1 MNYSIKY
8 FDTLDSTNTY
18 AKELAKNGADEG
30 TVIVANSQTCGRG
43 RMGRSFFSPKDTG
56 IYMSIILRPK
66 VSAENSLLLTT
77 AAACAVAKVA
87 EKHTGTKAQIK
98 WVNDVYQNGKKIC
111 GILTEGQINPDG
123 VLDFAIVGIGIN
135 LKSPKDGFGELSNV
149 ATAMFSDGDRY
160 DKEEIIKDLL
170 DIFLSYCEDI
180 EKKPHLDEYASYSFL
195 TGETVDVLRAGEILY
210 TAKVLGVD
218 ENFSLV
224 IEHDGVTKHLSSGE
238 VSVKATAD
246 QTL

>member
-1 MNYSIKY
+1 MNYSIRY

-18 AKELAKNGADEG
+18 AKELAKNGASEG

-66 VSAENSLLLTT
+66 VSAESSLLFTT
-77 AAACAVAKVA
+77 AAACAVAKTA
-87 EKHTGTKAQIK
+87 EKHTGAKAQIK

-123 VLDFAIVGIGIN
+123 NLDFAIVGIGIN
-135 LKSPKDGFGELSNV
+135 LKSPKGGFGELSSV
-149 ATAMFSDGDRY
+149 ATAMFSDDRY

-170 DIFLSYCEDI
+170 DVFFSYCENI
-180 EKKPHLDEYASYSFL
+180 EKKPHLDEYAAYSFL
-195 TGETVDVLRAGEILY
+195 TGETVDVLRAGEVLY
-210 TAKVLGVD
+210 SAKVLGID

-224 IEHDGVTKHLSSGE
+224 IEHDGVTEHLSSGE
-238 VSVKATAD
+238 VSVKAVAD